1 MKAFAA
7 LALAVVLAGCSD
19 SRPLSKLSLG
29 AGPLGNADLVK
40 YVGKEIPDRAK
51 VSAFDLDEIDMRVD
65 AFRVGLVSFLSG
77 DAPQV
82 DFMIPQNADYVELL
96 RCREDA
102 SAIQELL
109 NLDIGVAS
117 AEAVV
122 RRMRTTDY
130 WQQASG
136 SQSCLLLSPSV
147 SKNGFFDASAPSGS
161 WRYLARACVEQNR
174 LLDTATLGTRNCSR
188 VIGVSSSLPNH
199 QNLRA
204 LKENE
209 ALDAMRKAMARADAI
224 GRQIFFQTV
233 EYNNAIVGCQKI
245 TAENN
250 AAQIRF
256 AGISQILGVGISVG
270 ITALTGGAD
279 AVSVESLWQN
289 RGGVL
294 GKGAAIGGI
303 LSSLYINP
311 SNYVN
316 SCNLADK
323 IQADAKILS
332 LELKLAHQDYA
343 AARAA
348 AGEAVAARA
357 AVEKQ

>member
-1 MKAFAA
+1 
-7 LALAVVLAGCSD
+7 
-19 SRPLSKLSLG
+19 
-29 AGPLGNADLVK
+29 
-40 YVGKEIPDRAK
+40 
-51 VSAFDLDEIDMRVD
+51 
-65 AFRVGLVSFLSG
+65 
-77 DAPQV
+77 
-82 DFMIPQNADYVELL
+82 
-96 RCREDA
+96 
-102 SAIQELL
+102 
-109 NLDIGVAS
+109 
-117 AEAVV
+117 
-122 RRMRTTDY
+122 
-130 WQQASG
+130 
-136 SQSCLLLSPSV
+136 
-147 SKNGFFDASAPSGS
+147 
-161 WRYLARACVEQNR
+161 
-174 LLDTATLGTRNCSR
+174 
-188 VIGVSSSLPNH
+188 
-199 QNLRA
+199 
-204 LKENE
+204 
-209 ALDAMRKAMARADAI
+209 MRKAMARADAI